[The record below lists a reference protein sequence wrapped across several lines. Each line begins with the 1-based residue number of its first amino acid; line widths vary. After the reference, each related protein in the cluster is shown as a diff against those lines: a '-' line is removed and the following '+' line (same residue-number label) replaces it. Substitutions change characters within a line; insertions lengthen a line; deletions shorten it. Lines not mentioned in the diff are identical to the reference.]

1 MNDYPCTSH
10 VPAADVLSRCI
21 RLTALGRDPDQAT
34 VLDALASD
42 VAAELAR
49 PRVPTF
55 CAVAVDPRTG
65 AIVRWVPSSVEDPQ

>member
-1 MNDYPCTSH
+1 MTPIPHTLS
-10 VPAADVLSRCI
+10 VL
-21 RLTALGRDPDQAT
+21 AQ
-34 VLDALASD
+34 LAED